1 MTNFKSAVSSFSP
14 GLLYYVLCEQR
25 VLWETRTDFCTF
37 WVVRFEIGRRLLLQL
52 NADISSALCTPK
64 LSTSFHRQWLKFPW
78 RPTILRSSLHTQYS
92 KLDCIVS
99 YIFDPKMWVKNF
111 YLKRCFHYWKRKK
124 MIAAKRNNSVAFL
137 NHLIDDAITQTP
149 SSLNT
154 SETLLLSFSK
164 KLLGFG
170 LALTI
175 LNFMVT
181 VPKYSQMKVTYG
193 WWDWNVSWKDQSLAQ
208 SLEVRVWLWSECSG

>member
-1 MTNFKSAVSSFSP
+1 
-14 GLLYYVLCEQR
+14 
-25 VLWETRTDFCTF
+25 
-37 WVVRFEIGRRLLLQL
+37 
-52 NADISSALCTPK
+52 
-64 LSTSFHRQWLKFPW
+64 
-78 RPTILRSSLHTQYS
+78 
-92 KLDCIVS
+92 
-99 YIFDPKMWVKNF
+99 
-111 YLKRCFHYWKRKK
+111 

-137 NHLIDDAITQTP
+137 NHLIDDAITQTT

-181 VPKYSQMKVTYG
+181 VPKYFQMKVTYG
-193 WWDWNVSWKDQSLAQ
+193 
-208 SLEVRVWLWSECSG
+208 

>member
-1 MTNFKSAVSSFSP
+1 
-14 GLLYYVLCEQR
+14 
-25 VLWETRTDFCTF
+25 
-37 WVVRFEIGRRLLLQL
+37 
-52 NADISSALCTPK
+52 
-64 LSTSFHRQWLKFPW
+64 
-78 RPTILRSSLHTQYS
+78 
-92 KLDCIVS
+92 
-99 YIFDPKMWVKNF
+99 
-111 YLKRCFHYWKRKK
+111 

-154 SETLLLSFSK
+154 PETLLLSFSK

-193 WWDWNVSWKDQSLAQ
+193 
-208 SLEVRVWLWSECSG
+208 